1 MTQQQINQ
9 KCVETNS
16 SHDFK
21 TTADNCKETKLF
33 DLVRSG
39 SHTTID
45 LIAAER
51 YDAMEWYKARAAYL
65 EKKVAE
71 LEEKMEEHIL
81 VKKYYFEDEGGN
93 KWYDTDE
100 MESEFHDTMVDLG
113 AYDEECRCCRC
124 DCSLVGEPFNLKD
137 GCRVC
142 EECYEDDEE
151 EDEDE
156 ERLVCGV
163 CFEMEP
169 KDVCWEFDPTVED
182 NVVCPKCRETNWNE
196 DGKDELCSAIDAS
209 GNALY

>member
-1 MTQQQINQ
+1 MEHSKQSKNNKMTQQQINQ

-81 VKKYYFEDEGGN
+81 VKKYWTED
-93 KWYDTDE
+93 DE
-100 MESEFHDTMVDLG
+100 TGRKVWLKEDMRDEFNEIVNSMADD
-113 AYDEECRCCRC
+113 DE
-124 DCSLVGEPFNLKD
+124 D
-137 GCRVC
+137 
-142 EECYEDDEE
+142 EDDEE

-196 DGKDELCSAIDAS
+196 DGDDELCSAIDAS

>member
-16 SHDFK
+16 SHAFK

-81 VKKYYFEDEGGN
+81 VKKYY
-93 KWYDTDE
+93 
-100 MESEFHDTMVDLG
+100 
-113 AYDEECRCCRC
+113 
-124 DCSLVGEPFNLKD
+124 
-137 GCRVC
+137 
-142 EECYEDDEE
+142 YEDDEE

-163 CFEMEP
+163 CFKMEP

-196 DGKDELCSAIDAS
+196 EDKDELCSAIDAS